1 MADDNSSEGQ
11 QLWNLHIESGEGG
24 KPWDMH
30 IESGDQVQAREAA
43 ERWAMHEQHEA
54 NVRAIAQ
61 RHAAPRREQSRPRFQ
76 RSHHSGRVCHTGQR
90 HTYHSVLS
98 VRRSG
103 EFPGHGR
110 GEGKGFWATLREWFP
125 VFFGG

>member
-1 MADDNSSEGQ
+1 MVVIACLAGGDMAEESSSEGQ
-11 QLWNLHIESGEGG
+11 QSWEMNLEG
-24 KPWDMH
+24 
-30 IESGDQVQAREAA
+30 ITYEAA
-43 ERWAMHEQHEA
+43 MQENAAQGWQRHEQHETA
-54 NVRAIAQ
+54 VRAIAQ
-61 RHAAPRREQSRPRFQ
+61 RHAEARQREQSRPRS
-76 RSHHSGRVCHTGQR
+76 RSRSRVCSTGQR